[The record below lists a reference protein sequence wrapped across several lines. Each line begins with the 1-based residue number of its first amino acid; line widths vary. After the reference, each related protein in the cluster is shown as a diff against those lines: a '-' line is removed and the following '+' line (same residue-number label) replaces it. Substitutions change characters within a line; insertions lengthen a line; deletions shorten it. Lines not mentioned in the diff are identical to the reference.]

1 LDSFL
6 HHPELCE
13 LKYYCYSIIIL
24 QQQQKQH
31 NIQTAGVLGEVSRF
45 RSIVELTVK
54 TPPIANAIA
63 VYIISLILEVAV
75 ASLRSA
81 VINLHIFHQIDRLG
95 SVLSH
100 YITLINTLTILIKV
114 RLGTARS
121 TFKAEEARFFDF
133 SIAAVFNCLLFRFIT
148 VLFLLVEFSQ

>member
-1 LDSFL
+1 MDSFL

-114 RLGTARS
+114 RHFQSRRS
-121 TFKAEEARFFDF
+121 SIFRFFDCCRF
-133 SIAAVFNCLLFRFIT
+133 QLLALSFYYCIIS
-148 VLFLLVEFSQ
+148 VG